1 LTTHWTPKAFLD
13 NKPLQLM
20 IGWQVFVWVLAAYEP
35 LQHHDWLL
43 ENMLV
48 FAYSS
53 FLVLSYRYFAFSN
66 LSYFLYTIFITMHL
80 MGAHY
85 TYAQTPFGFWL
96 QDMMGT
102 NRNNYDRLVHFSY
115 GLLIAYPF
123 REALIRAANIR
134 VGWSYFVAV
143 CGILAFS
150 AFYEVLEAMVAI
162 IVTPELGVLWLGAQG
177 DEWDAQKDT
186 ALAGLGATLAMII
199 CWAMVKLGRRSV
211 WMKS

>member
-1 LTTHWTPKAFLD
+1 MVAHWTPKAFLD
-13 NKPLQLM
+13 NRPLQLM

-35 LQHHDWLL
+35 LKYHEWLL

-48 FAYSS
+48 FAYSG

-66 LSYFLYTIFITMHL
+66 LSYFLYTVFITLHL

-85 TYAQTPFGFWL
+85 TYAETPFGFWL
-96 QDMMGT
+96 QDMMGSD
-102 NRNNYDRLVHFSY
+102 RNNYDRLVHFAY

-123 REALIRAANIR
+123 REALIRIAHIKPS
-134 VGWSYFVAV
+134 WSYFVAV

-150 AFYEVLEAMVAI
+150 AFYEFLEAWVAI
-162 IVTPELGVLWLGAQG
+162 TVSPELGVLWIGAQG

-186 ALAGLGATLAMII
+186 TLAGVGAVLAMII
-199 CWAMVKLGRRSV
+199 SWAYTKLGRGPI
-211 WMKS
+211 WLYQ